1 MDSLHLVDPALRPLV
16 EMLPRISLSADVLPA
31 MRDRP
36 SMLPPPDTS
45 LASLEIHAVPGPA
58 GAPDITLHVFRPMNV
73 EGTLPCVYHIHGGGY
88 VMGKVADYD
97 PLLRPLA
104 ADLRCV
110 VVSVEYR
117 LAPETNFPGPIED
130 CYAGLA
136 WTMANAEMLGID
148 STRLGVMGQS
158 AGGGYAAALAMMVR
172 DRGEYALTFQHLIY
186 PMLDDRTGM
195 ADLHPYAG
203 EFVWTAQSNRFGWGS
218 LLGHEPGAGD
228 VSPYAAPARAT
239 DLSRLPP
246 TYIATGALDLFID
259 EDVDYATRLIRAG
272 VPVELHVYP
281 GAYHAFD
288 VFADGPV
295 SAQARRDSVDALRRA
310 LG

>member
-1 MDSLHLVDPALRPLV
+1 MDSLHLVDPTLRPLL
-16 EMLPRISLSADVLPA
+16 EMLPPISLTAETLQA

-36 SMLPPPDTS
+36 SMFPPADES
-45 LASLEIHAVPGPA
+45 LATREIHTVPGRA
-58 GAPDITLHVFRPMNV
+58 GAPDIALHVFRPAGV
-73 EGTLPCVYHIHGGGY
+73 TGVLPCIYHIHGGGY
-88 VMGKVADYD
+88 VMGKVSDSD
-97 PLLRPLA
+97 PLVRPLV

-110 VVSVEYR
+110 LVSVEYR

-136 WTMANAEMLGID
+136 WTIANAEDLGID
-148 STRLGVMGQS
+148 PTRLGVMGQS
-158 AGGGYAAALAMMVR
+158 AGGGYAAALALMVR
-172 DRGEYALTFQHLIY
+172 DRGEHALAFQHLIY
-186 PMLDDRTGM
+186 PMLDDRTCT
-195 ADLHPYAG
+195 APPHPYAG
-203 EFVWTAQSNRFGWGS
+203 AFIWTAQSNRFGWTS
-218 LLGHEPGAGD
+218 LLGHAPGGDD

-246 TYIATGALDLFID
+246 AYIATGALDLFVD

-281 GAYHAFD
+281 GGYHAFD

-295 SAQARRDSVDALRRA
+295 SQQARRDSHEALRRA
-310 LG
+310 LA